1 MSDIDVVAQARAI
14 LDEHDTSHSL
24 VSCDLRAVVV
34 GPDVLGRLPGLLA
47 DLLAA
52 VPGELPDRPEVALV
66 VDRTPI
72 RRRGVDIKDAVARS
86 LSARYEVRRVVLY
99 DGHPELHADE
109 TVIGRATAEIAG
121 VDAVVS
127 IGGGTI
133 TDIGKLA
140 SLGAGRLPLV
150 TVQTAASVD
159 GFTDNVSVILRNG
172 VKRTVDSRWP
182 DVVVADIDTIA
193 EAPRSMN
200 VAGYG
205 EINSMFTAPADWRL
219 AQLLGIDDS
228 FHPGPIRILDAVG
241 KDLGEWSAGLGTES
255 ASTQRLVEALALRG
269 IATGVSGSTACLS
282 GVEHLISHMF
292 DLWHGQHGLPVG
304 LHGAQVGVASVVAA
318 AAWELLFERLEAT
331 PDPARLLR
339 IPAPAEMEAQVV
351 AAFSSADPTGR
362 IGGECWLDVQRKLAA
377 FTANRGRIA
386 DLLTNWR
393 IALVELRP
401 LVRSP
406 EFIAGGLVSAGAA
419 ARFEE
424 LVPEVGADL
433 VRWAVQNCGLMRNR
447 VAVVDLLALLGWW
460 SEEDVTSVLSRA
472 ESATVARSVRHGA

>member
-1 MSDIDVVAQARAI
+1 M
-14 LDEHDTSHSL
+14 E
-24 VSCDLRAVVV
+24 
-34 GPDVLGRLPGLLA
+34 
-47 DLLAA
+47 
-52 VPGELPDRPEVALV
+52 
-66 VDRTPI
+66 
-72 RRRGVDIKDAVARS
+72 
-86 LSARYEVRRVVLY
+86 
-99 DGHPELHADE
+99 DGHRELHADE
-109 TVIGRATAEIAG
+109 TVIGRATAAIAG
-121 VDAVVS
+121 VHAVVT

-140 SLGAGRLPLV
+140 SRDAGGLPLV

-200 VAGYG
+200 IAGYG
-205 EINSMFTAPADWRL
+205 EINSIFTAPADWKL
-219 AQLLGIDDS
+219 AQLFGIDNS

-241 KDLGEWSAGLGTES
+241 NDLQDWSGGLGRELL
-255 ASTQRLVEALALRG
+255 STQRLVEALALRG

-292 DLWHGQHGLPVG
+292 DLWHGQRGLPIG

-318 AAWELLFERLEAT
+318 AAWQLLFDRLDAT
-331 PDPARLLR
+331 DDPARLLR
-339 IPAPAEMEAQVV
+339 IPAPDEAEAQVV
-351 AAFSSADPTGR
+351 QAFSSADPSGR
-362 IGGECWLDVQRKLAA
+362 IGAECWLDVARKLAA
-377 FTANRGRIA
+377 FSTNRDRIA
-386 DLLTNWR
+386 GLLTNWSTSE
-393 IALVELRP
+393 AELRP

-406 EFIAGGLVSAGAA
+406 EFIAAGLVSAGAA
-419 ARFEE
+419 AGFEE

-447 VAVVDLLALLGWW
+447 VCVLDLLALLGWW
-460 SEEDVTSVLSRA
+460 SDDDVSEVLSRA
-472 ESATVARSVRHGA
+472 QSAVTAGSVRHGS